1 MARKLIIGSG
11 VVLLVIVAAL
21 AVFLVPPHLQV
32 RGVAPALPSVAALRA
47 LANTPGGPVAVHY
60 VVTSHQQT
68 AQGVLGHDVF
78 LIEWPDGGLFMIDA
92 GMDRETATAF
102 GETVQT
108 LFGGD
113 AAVVDGTAA
122 ELIGNRIQR
131 VRGVGFTHLHI
142 DHTQGLI
149 GFCAARGSGSAPVL
163 LQTAYQRDLHN
174 FNTTEGAAI
183 VAASCLQ
190 REDVPADGLSTF
202 DRFPGL
208 GMVPLGGHTPGST
221 LFAVGVGGR
230 LLLFSGD
237 ITNSLADLRADRGKG
252 FLYSVLFVPEHTGR
266 TAELR
271 RWLADLDRDPDID
284 VVVSHDLDNVQRV
297 LAPFDGW
304 VKEAQEAE

>member
-1 MARKLIIGSG
+1 MARKLIMIGLG
-11 VVLLVIVAAL
+11 VLLLVMVAVL
-21 AVFLVPPHLQV
+21 APHLQV
-32 RGVAPALPSVAALRA
+32 RGVTPALPSVAALRA
-47 LANTPGGPVAVHY
+47 LENTDGGPVALRY

-68 AQGVLGHDVF
+68 SQGVLGHDVF

-92 GMDRETATAF
+92 GMDRETAAEF

-108 LFGGD
+108 LFGGE

-122 ELIGNRIQR
+122 ELIGKRIQR

-149 GFCAARGSGSAPVL
+149 GFCAARGAGPSPVL
-163 LQTAYQRDLHN
+163 LQTTYQRDLHN

-183 VAASCLQ
+183 VAESCLQ

-202 DRFPGL
+202 EQFPGL

-237 ITNSLADLRADRGKG
+237 ITNSLDDLLADRGKG
-252 FLYSVLFVPEHTGR
+252 FLYSYVFVPEHTGR

-271 RWLADLDRDPDID
+271 HWLAELDGEPDID
-284 VVVSHDLDNVQRV
+284 VVVSHDLGNVQRV
-297 LAPFDGW
+297 LPPF
-304 VKEAQEAE
+304 ES